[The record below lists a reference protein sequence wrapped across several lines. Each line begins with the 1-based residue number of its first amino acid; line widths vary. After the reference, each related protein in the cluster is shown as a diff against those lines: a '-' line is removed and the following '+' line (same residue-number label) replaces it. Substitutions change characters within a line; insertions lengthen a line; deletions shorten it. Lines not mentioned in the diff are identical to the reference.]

1 MDPKG
6 KGIVVNDKE
15 KESLFN
21 EPRDDKPTDSGSSH
35 KKRDGKKKRRIKK
48 IIYYDSDASSSSPR
62 DDDDDDSSLKKKTV
76 NQNYSF
82 DYSRMP
88 YNSNAHLLSIPLG
101 KPPQFDGEDYSFW
114 SHKMCSHLFSLHPSI
129 WEIVENGMHFDSTDN
144 HVIIN
149 EQIHKNAQ
157 ATTVLLA
164 SLCRDEYNKVSDL
177 DNAKQIWD
185 TLKISHEGND
195 ATMITK
201 MELVEGKLGRFAMI
215 RERSQL
221 RPTTGSRPWSIR
233 SEATEA

>member
-6 KGIVVNDKE
+6 KGMVVNDKTN
-15 KESLFN
+15 ESIVN
-21 EPRDDKPTDSGSSH
+21 EPRDDKPSDSGSSH
-35 KKRDGKKKRRIKK
+35 KKRDRKKKRRIKK
-48 IIYYDSDASSSSPR
+48 IIYYDIDESSSPR
-62 DDDDDDSSLKKKTV
+62 DDDEKKKLV
-76 NQNYSF
+76 NSNFSF
-82 DYSRMP
+82 DYSRIP
-88 YNSNAHLLSIPLG
+88 VNSNAHLLSILLG
-101 KPPQFDGEDYSFW
+101 KPLHFDGEDYSFW

-129 WEIVENGMHFDSTDN
+129 WEIVENGMLFDSTDN
-144 HVIIN
+144 PMFIN

-164 SLCRDEYNKVSDL
+164 SLCRDEYHKVSGL

-215 RERSQL
+215 RGEE
-221 RPTTGSRPWSIR
+221 PTQIYNRLKTLVNKIR
-233 SEATEA
+233 SYGSTR